1 MISSNERK
9 QIKVQVEFTRTG
21 WRQFVRLNRSL
32 GARFIRAFILR
43 YELAAYLA
51 EHEAAGVQLDTEC
64 QEVRYV
70 DGVHLL
76 LRKSQG
82 IWYITDVFTAEEAYC
97 ASKQIPEKILI
108 DLIAGVLGISP
119 MLDDQEALE
128 HINHIEMHPNN
139 RVLFVF
145 QDGHTEEHFWKDHSR
160 RDSWDAEKR
169 KKAAEKTKEQRK
181 RRKEQTAQ

>member
-21 WRQFVRLNRSL
+21 WRQFTRLNRSL

-70 DGVHLL
+70 DGVYLL

-82 IWYITDVFTAEEAYC
+82 VWYITDVFTAEEAVGYEPVYFWQRIKRG
-97 ASKQIPEKILI
+97 ASYILARL
-108 DLIAGVLGISP
+108 LIGWRQLNRKVVAG
-119 MLDDQEALE
+119 
-128 HINHIEMHPNN
+128 
-139 RVLFVF
+139 
-145 QDGHTEEHFWKDHSR
+145 T
-160 RDSWDAEKR
+160 
-169 KKAAEKTKEQRK
+169 
-181 RRKEQTAQ
+181 

>member
-9 QIKVQVEFTRTG
+9 YHVQVEFTRNG
-21 WRQFVRLNRSL
+21 WRQFARLNRSL

-70 DGVHLL
+70 DGVYLL

-82 IWYITDVFTAEEAYC
+82 IWYITDVFTAEEAVGYEPIYFWQRIKRG
-97 ASKQIPEKILI
+97 ASYILARL
-108 DLIAGVLGISP
+108 LIGWRQLTRKVVAG
-119 MLDDQEALE
+119 A
-128 HINHIEMHPNN
+128 
-139 RVLFVF
+139 
-145 QDGHTEEHFWKDHSR
+145 
-160 RDSWDAEKR
+160 
-169 KKAAEKTKEQRK
+169 
-181 RRKEQTAQ
+181 

>member
-21 WRQFVRLNRSL
+21 WRQFARLNRSL
-32 GARFIRAFILR
+32 GTRFIRAFILR

-70 DGVHLL
+70 DGVYLL

-82 IWYITDVFTAEEAYC
+82 VWYITDVFTAEGAVGYEPIYFWQRVKRG
-97 ASKQIPEKILI
+97 ASYILARL
-108 DLIAGVLGISP
+108 LIGWRQLTRKAVAG
-119 MLDDQEALE
+119 A
-128 HINHIEMHPNN
+128 
-139 RVLFVF
+139 
-145 QDGHTEEHFWKDHSR
+145 
-160 RDSWDAEKR
+160 
-169 KKAAEKTKEQRK
+169 
-181 RRKEQTAQ
+181 